1 MAYRAKFVIA
11 IVSAAVAFYAIS
23 GVLFGWS
30 STQAQ
35 QPINDPGAQIRI
47 FESVLQHIQNDYVDE
62 PDLAKVRNGA
72 MRGLANG
79 LDPYSSYLTAEQ
91 VTEYRNNGNSNKA
104 GIGAEFSQVS
114 SYLYVVSV
122 VKGSPAE
129 KAGLRAGDVIEY
141 IGTKAT
147 RDISLYDAKQL
158 IYGEPGTKVELRIL
172 RSRAKPLT
180 LEVTRGRFDNP
191 APIVKMI
198 DGVAHLRVYSLA
210 QGEGENIR
218 KAVQGLNTKGVAKIV
233 LDLRNVSTGE
243 LSEAADVA
251 NIFIKTGK
259 LATVVGREG
268 KVIDTI
274 DATQEKHVFDGEV
287 VTLIDLGTAGT
298 GEVIASAMA
307 ESKRGEVVGESTF
320 GAGAVQALFSLSGG
334 DGFLLTTAKWASPSG
349 KPFMTGDR
357 STRGVK
363 PTVEVKRPET
373 PEPVEVEELVEGQDD
388 PAEEAPE
395 VTVRPEPAQQD
406 DIQLKKALE
415 LLAGK
420 SAAAAAAGK

>member
-11 IVSAAVAFYAIS
+11 IISAAVAFYAIS

-72 MRGLANG
+72 MRGLADG

-91 VTEYRNNGNSNKA
+91 VLEYRNNGVSKKA

-122 VKGSPAE
+122 VKGAPAE
-129 KAGLRAGDVIEY
+129 KAGLRSGDIIEY

-158 IYGEPGTKVELRIL
+158 VLGDPGTKVELRIL

-180 LEVTRGRFDNP
+180 VEVTRGRFSNP
-191 APIVKMI
+191 APVVKMI
-198 DGVAHLRVYSLA
+198 SGVAHMKVFSLA
-210 QGEGENIR
+210 NGESQSVLDAVKEL
-218 KAVQGLNTKGVAKIV
+218 KAKGVRKII
-233 LDLRNVSTGE
+233 LDLRNVSTGD
-243 LSEAADVA
+243 LSEATDVA
-251 NIFIKTGK
+251 NIFIRSGK
-259 LATVVGREG
+259 LATVVGREN
-268 KVIDTI
+268 KVIDTVI
-274 DATQEKHVFDGEV
+274 ATEAKHAYDGEV
-287 VTLIDLGTAGT
+287 VALIDLGTAGT
-298 GEVIASAMA
+298 GEVIASAIA
-307 ESKRGEVVGESTF
+307 ENKRGEVVGERTF
-320 GAGAVQALFSLSGG
+320 GAGAVQALFTLSGG

-349 KPFMTGDR
+349 QPFMTGER
-357 STRGVK
+357 ETRGVK
-363 PTVEVKRPET
+363 PTLEVKRPET
-373 PEPVEVEELVEGQDD
+373 PEPLEVEELIEGQDEVD
-388 PAEEAPE
+388 GGDPE
-395 VTVRPEPAQQD
+395 VTTRPDTEPQE

-420 SAAAAAAGK
+420 SKSAAGGK